1 MRALGHV
8 LVSLLLS
15 AAYFVISALL
25 LEKKR
30 NI

>member
-1 MRALGHV
+1 MRALGQG
-8 LVSLLLS
+8 LVSRLLS
-15 AAYFVISALL
+15 AAYFVISSLL